1 MAAKK
6 QGATRE
12 FVTSKSRTPAK
23 KPTKTSAAYKKAR
36 IAQARQKRE
45 IERQKREKLIF
56 ALFVVIILVMI
67 LFAILVFKNLL
78 VGDDTPSTESDS
90 THTEETFPPNDDPD
104 EYKTVS
110 VAKSAVS
117 TGNLILINSDK
128 PYVTKPSN
136 LKNIYSSRRT
146 FYSEARGKNVYSYY
160 PYDSTPE
167 LDEKALEALNNL
179 SDAFYEATGNND
191 LFIKR
196 AYTEDSAEHQKG
208 TSVDFSIYTLEG
220 TNYSLDDGKFASTF
234 KWFFDNYHKYGF
246 IMRYPDDKSDITG
259 VSGHENHFRY
269 VGVPHS
275 TYITENGL
283 CLEEYLDVLHST
295 AANGA
300 DGIKPLTVTA
310 SDGSTYNIYYVKADG
325 DVINIPIIGDGE
337 YGISGDNCGGFI
349 VHVKIN

>member
-12 FVTSKSRTPAK
+12 FVTSSSKAPQR
-23 KPTKTSAAYKKAR
+23 KPSNASAAYKKAR

-67 LFAILVFKNLL
+67 LFAILIFKNLL
-78 VGDDTPSTESDS
+78 LNGDTQSTESDS
-90 THTEETFPPNDDPD
+90 PHTEETLPPNDDPY
-104 EYKTVS
+104 EYETVS

-117 TGNLILINSDK
+117 TGNLILISDSK
-128 PYVTKPSN
+128 PYLTKPNS

-160 PYDSTPE
+160 AYDSTPE
-167 LDEKALEALNNL
+167 LDEKALASLNDL
-179 SDAFYEATGNND
+179 ADAFYEATGNND

-208 TSVDFSIYTLEG
+208 TSVDLSIYTLEG
-220 TNYSLDDGKFASTF
+220 TSYSLDDGKFASTF

-246 IMRYPDDKSDITG
+246 IMRFPNEKSDITG

-283 CLEEYLDVLHST
+283 CFEEYLDVLRGT
-295 AANGA
+295 AADDA
-300 DGIKPLTVTA
+300 KDTKPLTVTTA
-310 SDGSTYNIYYVKADG
+310 DGTYNLYYVKADG
-325 DVINIPIIGDGE
+325 DVISVPIIGDGE
-337 YGISGDNCGGFI
+337 YGISGDNDGGFI

>member
-12 FVTSKSRTPAK
+12 FVTSSNRSPAK
-23 KPTKTSAAYKKAR
+23 KPTQTSAAYKKAR

-78 VGDDTPSTESDS
+78 LDGDAQSTESN
-90 THTEETFPPNDDPD
+90 THHTEETLPPNVDPN
-104 EYKTVS
+104 ECETVS

-117 TGNLILINSDK
+117 TGNLILINDDHR
-128 PYVTKPSN
+128 YLTKPST
-136 LKNIYSSRRT
+136 LKNIYSSRRS

-160 PYDSTPE
+160 AYDSTPE
-167 LDEKALEALNNL
+167 LDEKALAAFNDLA
-179 SDAFYEATGNND
+179 DAFYEITGNND

-208 TSVDFSIYTLEG
+208 TSLDLSIYTLEG
-220 TNYSLDDGKFASTF
+220 TSYSLDDGKFASTF

-246 IMRYPDDKSDITG
+246 IMRFPNEKSDITG

-269 VGVPHS
+269 VGVPHA
-275 TYITENGL
+275 TYITEKEI
-283 CLEEYLDVLHST
+283 CFEEYIDILKGT
-295 AANGA
+295 AADKA
-300 DGIKPLTVTA
+300 EDIKPLTVTV
-310 SDGSTYNIYYVKADG
+310 SDGSTYNLYYVKADG
-325 DVINIPIIGDGE
+325 DVISVPIIGEGE
-337 YGISGDNCGGFI
+337 YGISGDGINGFI